1 MRDDIFGYMKMSK
14 RGKEQYI
21 VAEEH
26 DTQAASSKAK
36 ASKATKAASDVSSSS
51 SSEDFIPE
59 RPPPTRQEREEA
71 QDVDYT
77 PTPESPP
84 KKKRQK
90 TMARKARDPRLQL
103 ILSSLSFSSATAVMT
118 QAPVKPT
125 PVTKPSSP
133 PHITKPSSPPHIT
146 KPPSPPHITKPPSP
160 PHITKPPSPPHNTKP
175 PSPPHVTLPSS
186 PPHVT
191 KPPSPSPVTQP
202 PPPPQ
207 PSQPIKPQQHK
218 PTPKPSKTKLIIQV
232 PSTRPSVTIPPQT
245 KTKTKSP
252 PPQSGSSKGK
262 SPLHSDSPYEPV
274 EVPVD
279 LIGLQERVYQ
289 LEKDAEIKDKMIMNL
304 REGKIKICSHLNKC
318 KGKLKAHEKFIRI
331 LLLENH
337 KMQRDIKR
345 LKGEEVSESE
355 DEVMDVSDDS
365 DDSDDDDA
373 DDGDDDQDQKK
384 DKDDQGEKDDKDGDD
399 KDKDQGPPDDKD
411 QGGDSGNP
419 SSFGKPSGLYD
430 DLFGDIPDD
439 ILFGDCVQPDETT
452 GAGLD
457 NIFDDLPDYF
467 DFGSPSHLKKDQAKS
482 SAGASVEE
490 EPWFDRKKD
499 WTPAP
504 PVDKAAW
511 FKEMG
516 DQHPEHTFI
525 SDDRNLFAV
534 CNDRSN
540 VCCWMYD
547 KQRDIY
553 LVKRMSGK
561 VKFYKKPRD
570 FCSLPKVDIRSI
582 DKAMFFNP
590 SKDSQADLFTK
601 IIKDQCEK
609 NFPVMRTAKGRCFVS
624 SCIIDP
630 KTKKPWV
637 YYKYPPPHVEQAVP
651 VSPRV
656 PDNSLANFL

>member
-14 RGKEQYI
+14 RGKKQYIGQRPLIKFGRFVGDGVDEDMPGTPLAI

-26 DTQAASSKAK
+26 DTQAASSKDK
-36 ASKATKAASDVSSSS
+36 TSKATKVASDVSSSS

-77 PTPESPP
+77 PTPESQP

-90 TMARKARDPRLQL
+90 TMARKARDPRLQS

-125 PVTKPSSP
+125 PVIKPPSP
-133 PHITKPSSPPHIT
+133 PHVT

-160 PHITKPPSPPHNTKP
+160 PHITKPPSPPHVTLP
-175 PSPPHVTLPSS
+175 PSPPHVTLPPS
-186 PPHVT
+186 PPHVTLPPSPPPVT

-218 PTPKPSKTKLIIQV
+218 PTPKPSKTKLIIRV

-274 EVPVD
+274 QVPVD

-337 KMQRDIKR
+337 KMQRDIKQ

-384 DKDDQGEKDDKDGDD
+384 DKDEKDDKDDKDDQGDKADKDGDD

-419 SSFGKPSGLYD
+419 SSSGKPSGLYD

-439 ILFGDCVQPDETT
+439 ILFGDWVQPDETT

-457 NIFDDLPDYF
+457 SIFDDLPDDF

-490 EPWFDRKKD
+490 EPENIILGNVSSDPYID
-499 WTPAP
+499 YLTTAL
-504 PVDKAAW
+504 KAFRAGLSIMMLY
-511 FKEMG
+511 FNAEETSMNFSILVL
-516 DQHPEHTFI
+516 DLPY
-525 SDDRNLFAV
+525 SPN
-534 CNDRSN
+534 
-540 VCCWMYD
+540 M
-547 KQRDIY
+547 IY
-553 LVKRMSGK
+553 NSILPTGCILSP
-561 VKFYKKPRD
+561 KKPMWD
-570 FCSLPKVDIRSI
+570 SGGYQSLSDCIFNLKKAVLIQYFNCFANIQILCASFRLPLVLLRSLVC
-582 DKAMFFNP
+582 
-590 SKDSQADLFTK
+590 QL
-601 IIKDQCEK
+601 
-609 NFPVMRTAKGRCFVS
+609 
-624 SCIIDP
+624 SC
-630 KTKKPWV
+630 
-637 YYKYPPPHVEQAVP
+637 
-651 VSPRV
+651 
-656 PDNSLANFL
+656 